1 MAAEL
6 TNDPRQAIAAANQ
19 QFVAAFAR
27 RDARGMAELYTA
39 NGQLL
44 PTGSDFVTGTPAIQA
59 FWQAVMG
66 MGVKEA
72 TLETVELEAHGD
84 AAHEVGRYTLRG
96 DGGLCRRLARLR
108 GSCKCNTWESCGPCA
123 HPPTWFRW
131 GSPRRRD
138 PAGRSR

>member
-1 MAAEL
+1 MAAEP
-6 TNDPRQAIAAANQ
+6 TTDPRQAIAATNQ

-66 MGVKEA
+66 MGIKEA
-72 TLETVELEAHGD
+72 TLETVELESHGD
-84 AAHEVGRYTLRG
+84 TAHEVGRYTLRG
-96 DGGLCRRLARLR
+96 DGGQMLDEGKYIVIWKREGGQWKL
-108 GSCKCNTWESCGPCA
+108 
-123 HPPTWFRW
+123 H
-131 GSPRRRD
+131 RD
-138 PAGRSR
+138 IWNSSRAAG